1 MAKLRAIIDGFSGPA
16 PPSPQAPAPQA
27 PQVQPVTRGS
37 RRPDPL
43 EPGLL
48 PEDRRPAPQEGVL
61 PTVRRAVR
69 PNLNPEKPELW
80 PTFTKRRVLQKRGEI
95 SQRCPSWT
103 ELDPGPVSLKSP
115 AQDSC
120 LACQMGYPKMRTLL
134 ENTRV
139 QKDNHPLNDH
149 LITQDGPARGG
160 LPFGS

>member
-61 PTVRRAVR
+61 PTLRRAVR
-69 PNLNPEKPELW
+69 PNLNPVKPELW
-80 PTFTKRRVLQKRGEI
+80 SSFIEATSTTRIPMPSRP
-95 SQRCPSWT
+95 SQSGGSFRKEGKLAKGVPVGQNWT
-103 ELDPGPVSLKSP
+103 QVRFP
-115 AQDSC
+115 
-120 LACQMGYPKMRTLL
+120 
-134 ENTRV
+134 
-139 QKDNHPLNDH
+139 
-149 LITQDGPARGG
+149 
-160 LPFGS
+160 